1 MGISNE
7 LERFN
12 NDIAANKETA
22 AKFEEALK
30 KIVEEKSADSDSD
43 AIVKAAGELGYRF
56 TAADMERSYAERQEL
71 DLGEMEQV
79 AGGKNNP
86 NDTDKGSCWVDYYC
100 LVSFNTTVPD
110 DADGHSDWC
119 SGVAWHC
126 YTAFLHTNP
135 SQKDK
140 DDTQMACWSNYGCM
154 MVNK

>member
-1 MGISNE
+1 MSNIND

-12 NDIAANKETA
+12 NDIAADRDTA

-30 KIVEEKSADSDSD
+30 KVVEAKSAESDID
-43 AIVKAAGELGYRF
+43 AIVKAAGELGYHF
-56 TAADMERSYAERQEL
+56 TIGDLERSYAKAQEL

-79 AGGKNNP
+79 AGGKNHP
-86 NDTDKGSCWVDYYC
+86 YDSDKGSCWFDYYC
-100 LVSFNTTVPD
+100 IAAFNTSVPD

-126 YTAFLHTNP
+126 YGAFLHTTP
-135 SQKDK
+135 SQKDP
-140 DDTQMACWSNYGCM
+140 DDTQMACWSDYGCM